1 MFAIDSSAY
10 NFTDGN
16 IDIFYFNINKFV
28 GETIYVLEVFII
40 LVDMNQPC
48 LGIFSQLDS

>member
-28 GETIYVLEVFII
+28 GETSYVLVVVII
-40 LVDMNQPC
+40 LVAMNHNC
-48 LGIFSQLDS
+48 LGMFSQLDS